1 MKRLKWLYPGMG
13 IKRWFSLLAVGIFFI
28 GVSLSTPFR
37 KITILLFSEE
47 SYFSTKRN
55 LLFLGFGILCVIF
68 GIKKLIKSLTSILL
82 PQKEDTLV
90 DIIFENRQLKKG
102 PRIVAIGGGT
112 GLPVLL
118 RGIKEYT
125 SNIGAVVTVADD
137 GGSSGE
143 LRKGMKILPPGD
155 IRNCLV
161 SLADSAPL
169 MWNLFQY
176 RFGKETGLDGH
187 SFGNIFIAAMSEV
200 TGDFGKAVKE
210 SSRVLAIRG
219 NVIPVTLDDV
229 QIGANMKDGR
239 EVIGETNISKSKGGI
254 RKIFTRPEEVHPTKD
269 VLKAIEEAEA
279 IVFGPGSLYT
289 SIIPNLIV
297 KGISDAIEK
306 SDAVK
311 IYVCNIMTQPN
322 ETDGFSVADHLQA
335 ISDHTHNNLVEYVI
349 VNNGVIAQDILR
361 KYKEEGAYPVSLDR
375 KRVEKMGVKI
385 IEDDLLTI
393 EHEQSAHGNLI
404 RHNSS
409 KVAYLILRLIMNIW
423 NKKRDWK

>member
-13 IKRWFSLLAVGIFFI
+13 IKRWFSLLTAGIFFI
-28 GVSLSTPFR
+28 GVSLSNPFR
-37 KITILLFSEE
+37 KITIFLFSEE
-47 SYFSTKRN
+47 SYFFTKRN
-55 LLFLGFGILCVIF
+55 LLFLGLGILFVIF

-102 PRIVAIGGGT
+102 PRIVAVGGGT

-118 RGIKEYT
+118 YGIKEYT
-125 SNIGAVVTVADD
+125 SNISAVVTVADD

-169 MWNLFQY
+169 MGNLFQY

-210 SSRVLAIRG
+210 LSRVLAIRG

-239 EVIGETNISKSKGGI
+239 EVIGESNISKSKGGI
-254 RKIFTRPEEVHPTKD
+254 SRIFTKPKEIYPTKD

-279 IVFGPGSLYT
+279 VILGPGSLYT
-289 SIIPNLIV
+289 SVIPNLIV
-297 KGISDAIEK
+297 KGIPEAIEK

-322 ETDGFSVADHLQA
+322 ETDGFSVGDHLQA
-335 ISDHTHNNLVEYVI
+335 IEDHTENHLIEYVI
-349 VNNGVIAQDILR
+349 VNNGVITQDILW
-361 KYKEEGAYPVSLDR
+361 KYKEEGAYPVELDR

-385 IEDDLLTI
+385 IEGDLLTI
-393 EHEQSAHGNLI
+393 EHEPSVAGNLI
-404 RHNSS
+404 RHNSN
-409 KVAYLILRLIMNIW
+409 KIAYLIFRLIMNTMG
-423 NKKRDWK
+423 RV

>member
-28 GVSLSTPFR
+28 GVSLSNPFR
-37 KITILLFSEE
+37 KITIFLFSEE
-47 SYFSTKRN
+47 SYFFTKRN
-55 LLFLGFGILCVIF
+55 LLFLGLGILLVIL

-112 GLPVLL
+112 GLPILL

-125 SNIGAVVTVADD
+125 SNISAVVTVADD

-169 MWNLFQY
+169 MGNLFQY

-219 NVIPVTLDDV
+219 SVIPVTLNDI
-229 QIGANMKDGR
+229 QIGANMKDGS
-239 EVIGETNISKSKGGI
+239 EVIGESNISKSKGGI
-254 RKIFTRPEEVHPTKD
+254 DRIFTKPKEIYPARD

-279 IVFGPGSLYT
+279 IILGPGSLYT

-297 KGISDAIEK
+297 KGIPEAIEK

-322 ETDGFSVADHLQA
+322 ETDGFSVGDHLQA
-335 ISDHTHNNLVEYVI
+335 IKDHTQNCLIEYVI
-349 VNNGVIAQDILR
+349 VNNGVITQNILR
-361 KYKEEGAYPVSLDR
+361 QYEEEGAHPVKLDR
-375 KRVEKMGVKI
+375 KRVEKMGIKI

-393 EHEQSAHGNLI
+393 ECEPSIAGNLI
-404 RHNSS
+404 RHNSN
-409 KVAYLILRLIMNIW
+409 KIAYLVLRLIMS
-423 NKKRDWK
+423 KMRRV

>member
-13 IKRWFSLLAVGIFFI
+13 IKRWFSLLVVGIFFI

-47 SYFSTKRN
+47 SYFFTKRN
-55 LLFLGFGILCVIF
+55 LLFLGIGVLCVIF

-219 NVIPVTLDDV
+219 SVIPVTLDDV

-239 EVIGETNISKSKGGI
+239 EIIGETNISKSKGGI
-254 RKIFTRPEEVHPTKD
+254 SRIFTRPEEVHPTKD

-297 KGISDAIEK
+297 KGIPEAIEK

-349 VNNGVIAQDILR
+349 VNNGVIAQDILQ
-361 KYKEEGAYPVSLDR
+361 KYKEEGAYPVNLDR
-375 KRVEKMGVKI
+375 KRVEKMGIKI

-393 EHEQSAHGNLI
+393 EHEPSAAGNLI
-404 RHNSS
+404 RHNSN
-409 KVAYLILRLIMNIW
+409 KVAYLILRLVMNTW
-423 NKKRDWK
+423 NKKKD